1 MPVHVE
7 KMTNRVNVVDGELP
21 LSEAQVEKLV
31 KIILRRLEQREREA
45 ESARE
50 ATVVRPRAAPPA

>member
-7 KMTNRVNVVDGELP
+7 NMTSTVNVVDGELP
-21 LSEAQVEKLV
+21 LSEAQIEKLV
-31 KIILRRLEQREREA
+31 GIVLRRLEQQKREA

-50 ATVVRPRAAPPA
+50 ATAVRPRAAPPA